1 MDKVAKNGK
10 GSEISY
16 GQELEDKIRKFYDIP
31 DIYDVPDHKVFEF
44 FASVYENALDK
55 GKYTEE

>member
-16 GQELEDKIRKFYDIP
+16 GQELEDKIRKFYNIPDINDIP
-31 DIYDVPDHKVFEF
+31 DYKVFEF
-44 FASVYENALDK
+44 FTTVYEKALEK
-55 GKYTEE
+55 GKYIEE